1 MNNEKNYNLE
11 NMTIEELEE
20 LKKELAGKTLIP
32 DSSEREK
39 TFVETMSSNAQIQ
52 REAIQQR
59 RDEQYEQMIAE
70 AGEIESPMSRRN

>member
-39 TFVETMSSNAQIQ
+39 AFVETMSSNAQIQ